1 MEEKRFAAE
10 EKLSV
15 AVPQRVEVM
24 RHEGITRQEESCV
37 GVRPWSLSS
46 LGHKCFH
53 CGLFLSCVR
62 VGMHLPAVVFRN
74 YLLHLPRSWVI
85 LKK

>member
-24 RHEGITRQEESCV
+24 RHEGITRQESCV
-37 GVRPWSLSS
+37 GMRPWSLPS
-46 LGHKCFH
+46 LGCKRVP
-53 CGLFLSCVR
+53 CGLFSSCVQ
-62 VGMHLPAVVFRN
+62 VGRHLPAVVFRN